1 VHPVVH
7 RRLSDCVVEGC
18 KCREP
23 GVKLQASCG
32 RFTCATIFVG
42 RFVPSDSQGARVNK
56 QELVATVAKRLGL
69 TKAKANEIAE
79 LFFAPSGL
87 IASELKRGGRVALSG
102 FGSFEAR
109 KRAAREWRDP
119 RTGKSVSIK
128 ASVVPAFRAS
138 RALRDQINKKR

>member
-1 VHPVVH
+1 
-7 RRLSDCVVEGC
+7 
-18 KCREP
+18 
-23 GVKLQASCG
+23 
-32 RFTCATIFVG
+32 
-42 RFVPSDSQGARVNK
+42 
-56 QELVATVAKRLGL
+56 VAKRLCL

-79 LFFAPSGL
+79 LFFAPSGV
-87 IASELKRGGRVALSG
+87 IASELKRGGRVSISG